1 MLKTLFKKDADLKEF
16 DIFKLYVKNIYI
28 ELTNMDRGGFKE
40 RGERGERATSLFFFF
55 FAITCFFA
63 VTLKNYKLCFSKL
76 S

>member
-55 FAITCFFA
+55 LQSLVF
-63 VTLKNYKLCFSKL
+63 LQ
-76 S
+76 